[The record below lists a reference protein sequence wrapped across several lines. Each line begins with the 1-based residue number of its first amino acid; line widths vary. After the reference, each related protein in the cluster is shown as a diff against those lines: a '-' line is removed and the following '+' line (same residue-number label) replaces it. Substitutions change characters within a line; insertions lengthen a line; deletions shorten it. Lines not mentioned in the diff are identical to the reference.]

1 MKTLQPIALWNYFH
15 EITQIPRP
23 SKKEERIIEFMM
35 QYGKKLGLP
44 TTKDEA
50 GNVIIKKP
58 ASKGMENKIP
68 IYVFALNEENSLIR
82 ALNGEKIGTIIRK

>member
-1 MKTLQPIALWNYFH
+1 MSQSVRELEPKAMWNH
-15 EITQIPRP
+15 LVDLNSVPRQ

-68 IYVFALNEENSLIR
+68 IVMQSHLDMVRS
-82 ALNGEKIGTIIRK
+82 